1 MLLPNCLEVF
11 YPQGINIEDEQ
22 YNSQIFGNNRL
33 SFHQIWDKYN
43 IRFNYNP
50 SPAPSELRKA
60 MLHISNLIHE
70 VSCEKN
76 LARMLQHGNELKM
89 WNTILA
95 ALVETRK
102 VLRDVNISL
111 ASEAKLSV
119 L

>member
-1 MLLPNCLEVF
+1 MELPNCLEVF
-11 YPQGINIEDEQ
+11 YPQDINIEDES
-22 YNSQIFGNNRL
+22 YNNQILGGDRL
-33 SFHQIWDKYN
+33 SFRQVWEKYN

-70 VSCEKN
+70 ASCEKN
-76 LARMLQHGNELKM
+76 LARMFHRGEELKM
-89 WNTILA
+89 WNTILS
-95 ALVETRK
+95 ALVENRK
-102 VLRDVNISL
+102 ALRDVNISL

>member
-1 MLLPNCLEVF
+1 MTLPNCLETF
-11 YPQGINIEDEQ
+11 YPQGIDVTDEQ
-22 YNSQIFGNNRL
+22 YNDQIFGGDRL
-33 SFHQIWDKYN
+33 SFHEVWDKYN

-50 SPAPSELRKA
+50 SPAPAELRKA

-76 LARMLQHGNELKM
+76 LARMFHRGNELKM

-102 VLRDVNISL
+102 ALRDVNISL
-111 ASEAKLSV
+111 ASEAKLAV